1 LPVDVEKLAETFV
14 ELADTLVDAFDVLDL
29 LHVLSSRCV
38 DLLDVDAAGILLA
51 EPAGRLRVTVATS
64 QDARLLDRFQLRVAQ
79 GPAVECFRG
88 GAPVIV
94 ERLEAADHRWP
105 RFAKEASGR
114 GYTSV
119 AALPMRLRDE
129 VIGVL
134 TLFSS
139 SRTAPVSG
147 SETRVAQAMANSASI
162 AIIQYRLT
170 EERRVLSEQ
179 LERALESRVM
189 IEQAKGVLAS
199 RLQVSED
206 EAFRLLRQR
215 ARASR
220 RLLTDVADEV
230 RNGVPDTDWDAYR
243 SAGPPG

>member
-1 LPVDVEKLAETFV
+1 
-14 ELADTLVDAFDVLDL
+14 
-29 LHVLSSRCV
+29 
-38 DLLDVDAAGILLA
+38 
-51 EPAGRLRVTVATS
+51 
-64 QDARLLDRFQLRVAQ
+64 
-79 GPAVECFRG
+79 
-88 GAPVIV
+88 
-94 ERLEAADHRWP
+94 
-105 RFAKEASGR
+105 
-114 GYTSV
+114 
-119 AALPMRLRDE
+119 
-129 VIGVL
+129 
-134 TLFSS
+134 
-139 SRTAPVSG
+139 
-147 SETRVAQAMANSASI
+147 MANSAAI

-199 RLQVSED
+199 GLQVSED

-230 RNGVPDTDWDAYR
+230 RNGIPDADWDAYR

>member
-1 LPVDVEKLAETFV
+1 
-14 ELADTLVDAFDVLDL
+14 
-29 LHVLSSRCV
+29 
-38 DLLDVDAAGILLA
+38 
-51 EPAGRLRVTVATS
+51 
-64 QDARLLDRFQLRVAQ
+64 
-79 GPAVECFRG
+79 
-88 GAPVIV
+88 
-94 ERLEAADHRWP
+94 
-105 RFAKEASGR
+105 
-114 GYTSV
+114 
-119 AALPMRLRDE
+119 MRLREE

-139 SRTAPVSG
+139 SRTAPVNG
-147 SETRVAQAMANSASI
+147 SETRVAQAMANSAAI

-199 RLQVSED
+199 GLQVSED

-230 RNGVPDTDWDAYR
+230 RNGIPDADWDAYR